1 MSDAPL
7 GRYHFLTWARRGI
20 GVSVT
25 NPPGPPPS
33 RATLN
38 VELSL
43 SVDTG
48 TPTPISRPVE
58 LFGPGDVIG
67 LDPRHVIKTEPRDST
82 VNFEPNYL
90 CGIEFDSPD
99 LPWLFTPAAAVGDRL
114 QPWLALVAL
123 KPDEFELPSIAPH
136 PLSVIDVLKI
146 AALPDLADSWNWAH
160 VQVSGDAA
168 LSDALANAPGN
179 VISRLL
185 CPRRLDAETS
195 YTAFLVPA
203 FEIGR
208 QAGLGQDVSGITT
221 ADPAWTKATA
231 APLRLPIYYQFQ
243 FHTSDAGDFESLVRA
258 LTPTVLP
265 AEVGQRLLDVSEST
279 PRVRPAGPPL
289 GLEGALQSLSTEPT
303 AWNDPGKSAWQ
314 ADVETFIN
322 HPDASFNPADPDPI
336 VAPPIY
342 GRWHAAVQSVDR
354 TAAGWVNDLN
364 LDPRDRSAG
373 GMGTQVVQEERTAL
387 MASAWQQVD
396 GVRKANDLLRQ
407 AQLARAALQQI
418 HRQRFQPALPETLV
432 ALTAPLHAKLLAS
445 PRTILATVRASR
457 VPERMLSGAF
467 RRVTRPRRRLGPTPA
482 ARPALLARVSSGEV
496 TVVPPPQPPA
506 GLVSID
512 SITQSSVPAW
522 VIELAKYRNLIVLAV
537 VLFFLLL
544 IGLAGILG
552 GAVLAI
558 VAAVVAVGAGAALR
572 SWWKRLLQQAQMATA
587 LQPGNFTAQTVA
599 AVPPNPGFAVTA
611 PGVAPAAGATSGT
624 DSVAAAAFRSA
635 TANLFTAFTDT
646 PVDPPQAP
654 ALALAA
660 LRTTLMTRLDPATTV
675 PRRVQSLL
683 TFSSRLSWKAADPL
697 ETIMAAPEFPQPM
710 YAPLRD
716 LSAAY
721 LLPGV
726 ELVPRD
732 SVGLLQ
738 ANPRFIEGYMVGLN
752 HEMARQLLWND
763 YPTDQRGSYF
773 RQFWDVSAYVPQ
785 PSDPADP
792 AQLREKLKDI
802 PPIHTWPKPTPLGE
816 HPNPPAVVT
825 PVTDKADANVV
836 LLVRGEL
843 FKRYPTAIVYA
854 GKAKR
859 ADNRRVLDETDER
872 YPIFRGTL
880 PNDITFLGFNLSQ
893 KDARGGTQSS
903 PEGFFFIFQ
912 QQPTEP
918 RFGLEPVEDASP
930 ITHWSDL
937 AWTNFGGGGAFQLPD
952 LGRTT
957 RAKTLK
963 ASPWRLAS
971 QAFSFVTGGTTVP
984 DFLAAGPTPTRVS
997 ITADSENPDDLANR
1011 WGVNSAQTAYILL
1024 RLPFR
1029 ILIHADL
1036 MLPSS

>member
-7 GRYHFLTWARRGI
+7 GRYHFLAWARRGI
-20 GVSVT
+20 GAGIT

-33 RATLN
+33 RATLS

-43 SVDTG
+43 SVDAG
-48 TPTPISRPVE
+48 TPTPISRSVE

-99 LPWLFTPAAAVGDRL
+99 LPWLFTPAAPVGDLL
-114 QPWLALVAL
+114 QPWLVLIAL
-123 KPDEFELPSIAPH
+123 KPDEFSLPSIAPQ
-136 PLSVIDVLKI
+136 PLPAIDVLKI

-208 QAGLGQDVSGITT
+208 QAGLGLDVTT
-221 ADPAWTKATA
+221 LHTSDPAWTKATA

-279 PRVRPAGPPL
+279 PRVHPAGPPPL
-289 GLEGALQSLSTEPT
+289 GLEGALKSLSTEPT
-303 AWNDPGKSAWQ
+303 AWNDPGKSGWQ
-314 ADVETFIN
+314 TDVETFIN
-322 HPDASFNPADPDPI
+322 HPDASFNPADPDPV

-342 GRWHAAVQSVDR
+342 GRWHAAVQAVDR

-467 RRVTRPRRRLGPTPA
+467 RRVTRPRRRRGPTPA
-482 ARPALLARVSSGEV
+482 ARPALLTRVSSGEV
-496 TVVPPPQPPA
+496 AVVPPPQPPA

-512 SITQSSVPAW
+512 SVTQSSVPAW
-522 VIELAKYRNLIVLAV
+522 VIDLVKYRSLIVLAV
-537 VLFFLLL
+537 VLLFLLL
-544 IGLAGILG
+544 IGVGGILG
-552 GAVLAI
+552 G
-558 VAAVVAVGAGAALR
+558 VVAVGAGVALW
-572 SWWKRLLQQAQMATA
+572 SWWKNLLQQAQVATA
-587 LQPGNFTAQTVA
+587 LQPENFTAAAVA
-599 AVPPNPGFAVTA
+599 SVPPNAGFGLTA
-611 PGVAPAAGATSGT
+611 PGVAPAAGASGGT
-624 DSVAAAAFRSA
+624 DSAAAAAFRSA
-635 TANLFTAFTDT
+635 TANLFTAFADT
-646 PVDPPQAP
+646 PADPPQPP

-785 PSDPADP
+785 PGDPTDP
-792 AQLREKLKDI
+792 DQLRERLKDI

-816 HPNPPAVVT
+816 HPNPPAVFI
-825 PVTDKADANVV
+825 PVTDKADAKVV

-859 ADNRRVLDETDER
+859 AGGIRVLDETDER
-872 YPIFRGTL
+872 YPVFRGTL

-893 KDARGGTQSS
+893 ADARGGTQAS

-918 RFGLEPVEDASP
+918 RFGLEPVENPSP
-930 ITHWSDL
+930 VIHWSDL

-952 LGRTT
+952 LGLTT

-963 ASPWRLAS
+963 TSPWRLAS
-971 QAFSFVTGGTTVP
+971 QAFSFVTSGTTVP
-984 DFLAAGPTPTRVS
+984 DFLAPGLTPARVS
-997 ITADSENPDDLANR
+997 FIVDDLENPDDPANG
-1011 WGVNSAQTAYILL
+1011 WGVNSAQTACILL